1 MVMMM
6 VMVMVG
12 DRANRASKHRHA
24 TQNLSPTLVVIF
36 TLSASFHSFIQ
47 N

>member
-1 MVMMM
+1 MVMVM

-24 TQNLSPTLVVIF
+24 TQNLSPTLVIF
-36 TLSASFHSFIQ
+36 CFISFIHSKLGI
-47 N
+47 